1 MSEKLNGTQRERW
14 VRVLALSVFLL
25 MMFFMVRQINYFLW
39 DSVWNTFYVLIIPV
53 IAAFFLYFGGLG
65 YGLEVKLL
73 FCFWLWYFISRILN
87 GGETLVHDFNSVRNY
102 IMFFLCGAVGMA
114 LKPEQRERAMKWT
127 CGCMAAY
134 YTVLAVISIV
144 CSLLRI
150 TVINPLTEGNICKM
164 GTKDFSRL
172 ALLDTNPNITA
183 VWFFIAAFTLV
194 YLFFRCRHK
203 LWRIPIVIA
212 VVLNYLA
219 LTLTYCRNMKVG
231 FSVCTAMLL
240 MLLALRY
247 IPLRKVWQKAAVLA
261 CIAVITIPLCY
272 KSFDGAAELLARAS
286 DAVTAEEAAPAESS
300 QETPAPPAA
309 ETGPVAAALP
319 ESTGAEDESVENAFT
334 DPRDF
339 AKSVRTLS
347 DRTQIFE
354 SAFITLK
361 QEPIRLLRGC
371 RSDLIMSI
379 AMPILELHN
388 VHFHNFALQVLVYTG
403 LPGFILAV
411 AYCVLLLIRMIRFF
425 FSEDPKA
432 AFPEKML
439 TLILAGL
446 LLYNML
452 EPLLFFEMD
461 FSTLYFYFIAGIFL
475 GCSYD
480 VHPPKPRAK
489 KG

>member
-1 MSEKLNGTQRERW
+1 MSEKLNGTQRGRW
-14 VRVLALSVFLL
+14 ARILALSVFLL
-25 MMFFMVRQINYFLW
+25 MMFFMVRHINYFLW
-39 DSVWNTFYVLIIPV
+39 DSLWETFYVLVIPV
-53 IAAFFLYFGGLG
+53 IAAFFLYFGGLR
-65 YGLEVKLL
+65 YGVEVRLL

-87 GGETLVHDFNSVRNY
+87 GGEALVYDFNAVRNY
-102 IMFFLCGAVGMA
+102 MMLFLCGSVGLM

-127 CGCMAAY
+127 CGCMTAY
-134 YTVLAVISIV
+134 YTLLAVVSIV

-150 TVINPLTEGNICKM
+150 TIVNPLTEGNICDM
-164 GTKDFSRL
+164 GAEGFVRL

-183 VWFFIAAFTLV
+183 VWFFATIFTLV

-212 VVLNYLA
+212 GVLNYLA

-261 CIAVITIPLCY
+261 CIVVITVPLCY

-286 DAVTAEEAAPAESS
+286 NAVTVDAGGSPEEI
-300 QETPAPPAA
+300 APPAEA
-309 ETGPVAAALP
+309 TEVLAAALP
-319 ESTGAEDESVENAFT
+319 EDAYAEDESADDAFT

-339 AKSVRTLS
+339 FKSFRTLS

-361 QEPIRLLRGC
+361 EEPIRLLRGC
-371 RSDLIMSI
+371 RTDLIMSV

-388 VHFHNFALQVLVYTG
+388 VHFHNFVFQTLIYTG
-403 LPGFILAV
+403 LLGCVFAV
-411 AYCVLLLIRMIRFF
+411 AYCVLLLIRMVRFF

-432 AFPEKML
+432 AFPEKLL

-446 LLYNML
+446 LLYSML
-452 EPLLFFEMD
+452 EPLLFFWMD
-461 FSTLYFYFIAGIFL
+461 FSALYFYFVAGIFL
-475 GCSYD
+475 GYSYD

-489 KG
+489 NGIKA